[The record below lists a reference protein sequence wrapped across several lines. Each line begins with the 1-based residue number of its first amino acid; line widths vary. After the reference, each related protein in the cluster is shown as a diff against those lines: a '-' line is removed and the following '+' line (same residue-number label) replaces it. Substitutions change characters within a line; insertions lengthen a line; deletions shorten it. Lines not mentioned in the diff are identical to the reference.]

1 MLENGVCLR
10 VFSECNVYIG
20 YPHCWFLCERWLC
33 VLHTSSEWSCITQ
46 SNDSVNI
53 LWTRLDL
60 KSDSVDISP
69 KLFTSYNFP
78 TTWGSLGYESHSFI
92 LSFSVSVSVWMSLF
106 LSVAACHSLFQSV
119 SLSLF
124 LFQSICFCLSI
135 CLSVSL
141 SVSFSLSVR
150 QSLRF
155 FSVCFCSSVCLSLC
169 FSFCLSSLSPFPAWS
184 VFCCCFENASMPF
197 EVTQC
202 G

>member
-1 MLENGVCLR
+1 MSVCL
-10 VFSECNVYIG
+10 
-20 YPHCWFLCERWLC
+20 
-33 VLHTSSEWSCITQ
+33 
-46 SNDSVNI
+46 
-53 LWTRLDL
+53 
-60 KSDSVDISP
+60 
-69 KLFTSYNFP
+69 
-78 TTWGSLGYESHSFI
+78 
-92 LSFSVSVSVWMSLF
+92 SLF
-106 LSVAACHSLFQSV
+106 LSVAARHSLFQSV
-119 SLSLF
+119 SLSLSLSLF

-202 G
+202 GSRGVKIQELTNPACSLYCVLFRSGYPRGIHFCVSTFIFVQ